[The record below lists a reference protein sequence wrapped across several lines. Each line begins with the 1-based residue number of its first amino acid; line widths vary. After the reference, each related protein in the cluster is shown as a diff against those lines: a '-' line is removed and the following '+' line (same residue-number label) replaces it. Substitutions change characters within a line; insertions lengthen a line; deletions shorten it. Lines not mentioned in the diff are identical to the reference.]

1 MIHSSLPFQQFLEMH
16 SMLLSIKCNFP
27 QPFTYYHS
35 HTLST
40 KSNLILFSLKHAQV
54 KNDFSFSVVEEST
67 PPVITSDGSRYI
79 PHHRIVHFDLKGA
92 PPKLSYFKE
101 LFPVIR
107 EAGATA
113 ILLGK
118 VQLFFTDLRK
128 IFGNFPP
135 KLIFFL

>member
-1 MIHSSLPFQQFLEMH
+1 MKISS
-16 SMLLSIKCNFP
+16 SI
-27 QPFTYYHS
+27 
-35 HTLST
+35 
-40 KSNLILFSLKHAQV
+40 
-54 KNDFSFSVVEEST
+54 SVVEEST

-118 VQLFFTDLRK
+118 VQFFTDLRRL
-128 IFGNFPP
+128 IGNFYFVKIPHC
-135 KLIFFL
+135 KVLLIVLNWIFPLDFRI

>member
-16 SMLLSIKCNFP
+16 SMLLSIKCNFL

-35 HTLST
+35 HTLLT
-40 KSNLILFSLKHAQV
+40 KSNLILLYSLKCTN
-54 KNDFSFSVVEEST
+54 KDFFSFSVVEEST

-118 VQLFFTDLRK
+118 LQFLFIDLCK
-128 IFGNFPP
+128 IFENFHTVEIPN
-135 KLIFFL
+135 

>member
-1 MIHSSLPFQQFLEMH
+1 
-16 SMLLSIKCNFP
+16 MLKIF
-27 QPFTYYHS
+27 
-35 HTLST
+35 
-40 KSNLILFSLKHAQV
+40 
-54 KNDFSFSVVEEST
+54 FSFSVVEEST

-118 VQLFFTDLRK
+118 VQFFFYRSEQT
-128 IFGNFPP
+128 IWEFSP
-135 KLIFFL
+135 